1 MISRSSIPYSQD
13 FQWAALRE
21 DAGITAI
28 LLDAGA
34 DPDAADENGETPL
47 LLAAAVGSAVGI
59 SNVWKFTYV
68 AGENGGGAFVL
79 VYICAIAFVA
89 LPALIAEF
97 LIGRRGGA
105 GVVKTMHNLRDRD
118 AVSPAWRYYGYMAA
132 LGAFIALSF
141 YSVIAGWTID
151 YFFHSVTNGF
161 SGVTAEDTATAL
173 DELMLDPGRMMV
185 SQVIFLGLTALTVAA
200 GIRRGLEKVLR
211 WLTPALFVLLITL
224 VIYAAIAGDVAAGA
238 AFLFVPDFSQLDAET
253 VLLAVGQAFFSL
265 GIGLG
270 VLLTI
275 GAYMD
280 GRSSILRASI
290 VVAAADAG
298 VALLAGLAIF
308 PIVFANGLS
317 PAEGPGLIFA
327 TLPVAFGQMP
337 AGVVLGPMFFMLMA
351 IAALTSAITI
361 LETVVS
367 VIEDY
372 SGISRR
378 RIVLVVALLLWL
390 AGLGTVFSFS
400 SLEDFHPLQ
409 FIPAFESR
417 NIFESIDY
425 IVSNW
430 MMPAG
435 GVLVAVL
442 AGWGLSR
449 TATLEELQMSN
460 GRWYQVWLFL
470 VRYLVPVA
478 ITLVFL
484 VNLQ

>member
-1 MISRSSIPYSQD
+1 MTAKAATTEQRKWSSNLM
-13 FQWAALRE
+13 F
-21 DAGITAI
+21 
-28 LLDAGA
+28 
-34 DPDAADENGETPL
+34 
-47 LLAAAVGSAVGI
+47 LAAAVGSAVGI

-79 VYICAIAFVA
+79 VYVLAIAFVA

-105 GVVKTMHNLRDRD
+105 SVVKTMDNLKERDGIGT
-118 AVSPAWRYYGYMAA
+118 AWRYYGQMAA
-132 LGAFIALSF
+132 TGAFIALSF
-141 YSVIAGWTID
+141 YCVIAGWTID
-151 YFFHSVTNGF
+151 YFFHAVTTGF
-161 SGVTAEDTATAL
+161 SGATAEKTAAAL
-173 DELMLDPGRMMV
+173 DELMLSPGRMII
-185 SQVIFLGLTALTVAA
+185 SQIVFLGLTGLTVAA

-211 WLTPALFVLLITL
+211 WLTPALFVLLVIL
-224 VIYAAIAGDVAAGA
+224 VTYAMLAGDVIAGLT
-238 AFLFVPDFSQLDAET
+238 FLFVPDFSQLDAGT
-253 VLLAVGQAFFSL
+253 VLFAIGQAFFSL

-280 GRSSILRASI
+280 SRSSILRASI
-290 VVAAADAG
+290 VVAAADAS

-308 PIVFANGLS
+308 PIVFANNLS

-327 TLPVAFGQMP
+327 TLPVAFAKMP
-337 AGVVLGPMFFMLMA
+337 VGSVLGPMFFVLLA

-361 LETVVS
+361 LETIVS
-367 VIEDY
+367 VIEDFT
-372 SGISRR
+372 SMSRR
-378 RIVLVVALLLWL
+378 RIVFVVTTLLWI
-390 AGLGTVFSFS
+390 AGLGTVFSFG
-400 SLEDFHPLQ
+400 SLQDFHPLG

-442 AGWGLSR
+442 AGWGLKRS
-449 TATLEELQMSN
+449 ATLEELKLTD
-460 GRWYQVWLFL
+460 GRLYKTWRFL
-470 VRYLVPVA
+470 VCYLVPVA
-478 ITLVFL
+478 ITLVFV
-484 VNLQ
+484 VNLR

>member
-1 MISRSSIPYSQD
+1 M
-13 FQWAALRE
+13 
-21 DAGITAI
+21 T
-28 LLDAGA
+28 AGA
-34 DPDAADENGETPL
+34 GTTEQRKWSSNL
-47 LLAAAVGSAVGI
+47 MFLAAAVGSAVGI

-79 VYICAIAFVA
+79 VYVCAIAFVA

-105 GVVKTMHNLRDRD
+105 SVVKTMDNLRDRD
-118 AVSPAWRYYGYMAA
+118 GVSPAWRYYGQMAA

-151 YFFHSVTNGF
+151 YFFHAVTVGF
-161 SGVTAEDTATAL
+161 SGVTAEQTATAL
-173 DELMLDPGRMMV
+173 DELMLSPGRMIV
-185 SQVIFLGLTALTVAA
+185 SQIVFLGLTAITVAA
-200 GIRRGLEKVLR
+200 GIRRGLERALR
-211 WLTPALFVLLITL
+211 WLTPALFVLLIVML
-224 VIYAAIAGDVAAGA
+224 IYAVFTGDVAAGA
-238 AFLFVPDFSQLDAET
+238 AFLFIPDFSQLDAET
-253 VLLAVGQAFFSL
+253 VLLAIGQAFFSL

-280 GRSSILRASI
+280 DKSSILRASI

-317 PAEGPGLIFA
+317 PDEGPGLIFA

-337 AGVVLGPMFFMLMA
+337 AGAILGPMFFILMA

-361 LETVVS
+361 LETIVS
-367 VIEDY
+367 TIEDF
-372 SGISRR
+372 SDMSRR
-378 RIVLVVALLLWL
+378 RIVLVVTSLLWIV
-390 AGLGTVFSFS
+390 GLGTVFSFS
-400 SLEDFHPLQ
+400 SLEDFHPLS
-409 FIPAFESR
+409 FIHAFENR
-417 NIFESIDY
+417 NIFESLDY
-425 IVSNW
+425 VVSNW

-442 AGWGLSR
+442 AGWGLKRS
-449 TATLEELQMSN
+449 ATLEELQLTD
-460 GRWYQVWLFL
+460 GRLYKVWRFL

-478 ITLVFL
+478 ITFVFV

>member
-1 MISRSSIPYSQD
+1 MT
-13 FQWAALRE
+13 
-21 DAGITAI
+21 G
-28 LLDAGA
+28 
-34 DPDAADENGETPL
+34 AADKTNKRRWSSNL
-47 LLAAAVGSAVGI
+47 MFLAAAIGSAIGI

-79 VYICAIAFVA
+79 VYVCAIAFVA

-105 GVVKTMHNLRDRD
+105 SVVKTMDNLRERD
-118 AVSPAWRYYGYMAA
+118 GVSRAWRYYGQMAA
-132 LGAFIALSF
+132 IGAFIALSF

-151 YFFHSVTNGF
+151 YFYHAVTVGF
-161 SGVTAEDTATAL
+161 SGVTAEQTAAAL
-173 DELMLDPGRMMV
+173 DEFKLRPDRMII
-185 SQVIFLGLTALTVAA
+185 SQVVFLGLTALTVAA
-200 GIRRGLEKVLR
+200 GIRRGLEQVLR
-211 WLTPALFVLLITL
+211 WLTPALFVLLIVL
-224 VIYAAIAGDVAAGA
+224 VIYAAFAGDLAAGA
-238 AFLFVPDFSQLDAET
+238 SFLFIPDFSELDAET
-253 VLLAVGQAFFSL
+253 VLLAIGQAFFSL

-280 GRSSILRASI
+280 QKSSILKASV
-290 VVAAADAG
+290 VVAVADAG

-317 PAEGPGLIFA
+317 AAEGPGLIFA

-337 AGVVLGPMFFMLMA
+337 AGAILGPMFFILMA

-367 VIEDY
+367 TIEDY
-372 SGISRR
+372 SGMSRR
-378 RIVLVVALLLWL
+378 RIVFVVTLLLWFV
-390 AGLGTVFSFS
+390 GLGTVFSFS
-400 SLEDFHPLQ
+400 SLSDFYPLG

-417 NIFESIDY
+417 NIFGTLDY

-435 GVLVAVL
+435 GVLVALL
-442 AGWGLSR
+442 AGWGLKRS
-449 TATLEELQMSN
+449 ATLEELQIAE
-460 GRWYQVWLFL
+460 GWIYKAWRLLVRFL
-470 VRYLVPVA
+470 VPAA
-478 ITLVFL
+478 IALVF
-484 VNLQ
+484 VMNLN

>member
-1 MISRSSIPYSQD
+1 M
-13 FQWAALRE
+13 F
-21 DAGITAI
+21 
-28 LLDAGA
+28 
-34 DPDAADENGETPL
+34 
-47 LLAAAVGSAVGI
+47 LAAAVGSAVGI

-79 VYICAIAFVA
+79 VYVLAIVFVA
-89 LPALIAEF
+89 LPALVAEF

-105 GVVKTMHNLRDRD
+105 SVVKTMDNLRDRD
-118 AVSPAWRYYGYMAA
+118 GISPAWRYYGQMAA
-132 LGAFIALSF
+132 TGAFIALSF

-151 YFFHSVTNGF
+151 YFFHAVTRGF
-161 SGVTAEDTATAL
+161 SDATAEQTAAAL
-173 DELMLDPGRMMV
+173 DELMLSPGRMMI
-185 SQVIFLGLTALTVAA
+185 SQIVFLGLTGLTVAA

-211 WLTPALFVLLITL
+211 WLTPALFVLLIFL
-224 VIYAAIAGDVAAGA
+224 VTYAVLAGDVIAGA
-238 AFLFVPDFSQLDAET
+238 SFLFVPDFSQLNAGT
-253 VLLAVGQAFFSL
+253 ILLAIGQAFFSL

-280 GRSSILRASI
+280 SSSSILRASI

-308 PIVFANGLS
+308 PIVFANNLS

-327 TLPVAFGQMP
+327 TLPVAFAKMP
-337 AGVVLGPMFFMLMA
+337 AGSVLGPMFFILLA

-361 LETVVS
+361 LETIVS
-367 VIEDY
+367 VIEDFT
-372 SGISRR
+372 SLSRR
-378 RIVLVVALLLWL
+378 RIVFVVTMLLWI

-400 SLEDFHPLQ
+400 SLQDFHPLS

-442 AGWGLSR
+442 AGWGLKRS
-449 TATLEELQMSN
+449 ATLGELQMN
-460 GRWYQVWLFL
+460 DGRLYRTWRFL
-470 VRYLVPVA
+470 VCYLVPVA
-478 ITLVFL
+478 ITLVFV

>member
-1 MISRSSIPYSQD
+1 MNLEASRAEPRKWSSNLM
-13 FQWAALRE
+13 F
-21 DAGITAI
+21 
-28 LLDAGA
+28 
-34 DPDAADENGETPL
+34 
-47 LLAAAVGSAVGI
+47 LAAAVGSAVGI

-79 VYICAIAFVA
+79 VYIIAIAFVA

-105 GVVKTMHNLRDRD
+105 SVVKTMDNLRDRD
-118 AVSPAWRYYGYMAA
+118 DVSPAWRYYGQMAA
-132 LGAFIALSF
+132 IGAFIALSF

-151 YFFHSVTNGF
+151 YFFHAVTNGF
-161 SGVTAEDTATAL
+161 ASATVEQTAAAL
-173 DELMLDPGRMMV
+173 DELMLSPGRMIV
-185 SQVIFLGLTALTVAA
+185 SQIVFLSLTGITVAA
-200 GIRRGLEKVLR
+200 GIRHGLERVLR
-211 WLTPALFVLLITL
+211 WLTPALFIILIVL
-224 VIYAAIAGDVAAGA
+224 VAYAMLTGDVVAGLT
-238 AFLFVPDFSQLDAET
+238 FLFVPDFSQLDGET
-253 VLLAVGQAFFSL
+253 ILLAVGQAFFSL

-280 GRSSILRASI
+280 NKSSILRAGI

-337 AGVVLGPMFFMLMA
+337 AGAILGPMFFILMA

-361 LETVVS
+361 METIVS
-367 VIEDY
+367 VIEDFT
-372 SGISRR
+372 SMSRR
-378 RIVLVVALLLWL
+378 RIVFAVTLLLWI

-400 SLEDFHPLQ
+400 SLQNFHPLG

-417 NIFESIDY
+417 NIFETLDY

-442 AGWGLSR
+442 AGWGLQRS
-449 TATLEELQMSN
+449 ATLDELQISD
-460 GRWYQVWLFL
+460 GRLYKSWRFL
-470 VRYLVPVA
+470 VCFVVPIA
-478 ITLVFL
+478 ITLVFV

>member
-1 MISRSSIPYSQD
+1 MTGTNEQRRWSSNLM
-13 FQWAALRE
+13 F
-21 DAGITAI
+21 
-28 LLDAGA
+28 
-34 DPDAADENGETPL
+34 
-47 LLAAAVGSAVGI
+47 LAAAVGSAVGI

-79 VYICAIAFVA
+79 VYVCAIAFVA

-105 GVVKTMHNLRDRD
+105 SVVKTMDKLRDRD
-118 AVSPAWRYYGYMAA
+118 GISPLWRYYGQMAA
-132 LGAFIALSF
+132 IGAFIALSF
-141 YSVIAGWTID
+141 YSVIAGWTLD
-151 YFFHSVTNGF
+151 YFFHAVAKGY
-161 SGVTAEDTATAL
+161 SGITAEQTAASL
-173 DELMLDPGRMMV
+173 AELLQSPGRMIV
-185 SQVIFLGLTALTVAA
+185 SQVLFLGLTALTVAA
-200 GIRRGLEKVLR
+200 GIRGGLERVLR
-211 WLTPALFVLLITL
+211 WLTPTLFVLLIAL
-224 VIYAAIAGDVAAGA
+224 VVYAVFAGDIAAGA
-238 AFLFVPDFSQLDAET
+238 AFLFIPDFSQLDAET
-253 VLLAVGQAFFSL
+253 ILMAIGQAFFSL

-280 GRSSILRASI
+280 SRSSILRASI
-290 VVAAADAG
+290 VVAAADAI

-337 AGVVLGPMFFMLMA
+337 AGAILGPLFFILMA

-361 LETVVS
+361 METVVS

-372 SGISRR
+372 SAMSRR
-378 RIVLVVALLLWL
+378 KIVLVLSFFLWL

-400 SLEDFHPLQ
+400 SLHDFHPLG
-409 FIPAFESR
+409 FIQAFESR
-417 NIFESIDY
+417 NIFESLDY

-435 GVLVAVL
+435 GVLIALL
-442 AGWGLSR
+442 AGWGLKRS
-449 TATLEELQMSN
+449 ATLDELQMTD
-460 GRWYQVWLFL
+460 GRFFETWRLL

-478 ITLVFL
+478 IALVFV

>member
-1 MISRSSIPYSQD
+1 MTVVAGNTEQRKWSSNLM
-13 FQWAALRE
+13 F
-21 DAGITAI
+21 
-28 LLDAGA
+28 
-34 DPDAADENGETPL
+34 
-47 LLAAAVGSAVGI
+47 LAAAVGSAVGI

-79 VYICAIAFVA
+79 VYVCAILFVA

-105 GVVKTMHNLRDRD
+105 SVVKTMDNLRDRD
-118 AVSPAWRYYGYMAA
+118 GVSPAWRYYGQMAA
-132 LGAFIALSF
+132 IGALIALSF

-151 YFFHSVTNGF
+151 YFFHAVTVGF
-161 SGVTAEDTATAL
+161 PGVTAEQAASSL
-173 DELMLDPGRMMV
+173 DELMLSPGRMIV
-185 SQVIFLGLTALTVAA
+185 SQIVFLGLTALTVAA

-211 WLTPALFVLLITL
+211 WLTPALFVLLIVL
-224 VIYAAIAGDVAAGA
+224 LIYAVIAGDFVAAA
-238 AFLFVPDFSQLDAET
+238 TFLFIPDFSRLDAGT
-253 VLLAVGQAFFSL
+253 ILLAVGQAFFSL

-280 GRSSILRASI
+280 HKSSILRASI

-317 PAEGPGLIFA
+317 PAEGPGLIFV

-337 AGVVLGPMFFMLMA
+337 AGAVLGPMFFILMA

-361 LETVVS
+361 LETIVS
-367 VIEDY
+367 VIEDF
-372 SGISRR
+372 SGMSRR
-378 RIVLVVALLLWL
+378 RIVFIITLLLWIL
-390 AGLGTVFSFS
+390 GLGTVFSFS
-400 SLEDFHPLQ
+400 SLQDFHPLG
-409 FIPAFESR
+409 FIPSFESR
-417 NIFESIDY
+417 NIFESLDY

-435 GVLVAVL
+435 GVLVALL
-442 AGWGLSR
+442 AGWGLKRS
-449 TATLEELQMSN
+449 ATLEELQMTD
-460 GRWYQVWLFL
+460 GRLYKTWRFL
-470 VRYLVPVA
+470 VRYLVPAA
-478 ITLVFL
+478 IALVFV

>member
-1 MISRSSIPYSQD
+1 MAGTNEQRRWSSNLM
-13 FQWAALRE
+13 F
-21 DAGITAI
+21 
-28 LLDAGA
+28 
-34 DPDAADENGETPL
+34 
-47 LLAAAVGSAVGI
+47 LAAAVGSAVGI

-79 VYICAIAFVA
+79 VYVCAIAFVA

-105 GVVKTMHNLRDRD
+105 SVVKTMDELRDRD
-118 AVSPAWRYYGYMAA
+118 GISPLWRYYGQMAA
-132 LGAFIALSF
+132 IGAFIALSF
-141 YSVIAGWTID
+141 YSVIAGWTLD
-151 YFFHSVTNGF
+151 YFFHAVTKGYA
-161 SGVTAEDTATAL
+161 GITAKQTAASL
-173 DELMLDPGRMMV
+173 GELMQSPGRMIV
-185 SQVIFLGLTALTVAA
+185 SQVLFLGLTALTVAA
-200 GIRRGLEKVLR
+200 GIRGGLERVLR
-211 WLTPALFVLLITL
+211 WLTPTLFVLLIAL
-224 VIYAAIAGDVAAGA
+224 VIYAFFAGDFTAGA
-238 AFLFVPDFSQLDAET
+238 TFLFIPDFSQLDAET
-253 VLLAVGQAFFSL
+253 ILLAIGQAFFSL

-280 GRSSILRASI
+280 SRSSIVRASI
-290 VVAAADAG
+290 VVAAADAI

-337 AGVVLGPMFFMLMA
+337 AGAILGPLFFILMA

-361 LETVVS
+361 METVVS

-372 SGISRR
+372 SAMSRR
-378 RIVLVVALLLWL
+378 RIVLVLSLLLWVF
-390 AGLGTVFSFS
+390 GLGTVFSFS
-400 SLEDFHPLQ
+400 SLQDFHPLG
-409 FIPAFESR
+409 FIQAFESR
-417 NIFESIDY
+417 NIFESLDY

-442 AGWGLSR
+442 AGWGLQRS
-449 TATLEELQMSN
+449 ATLDELQLTD
-460 GRWYQVWLFL
+460 GRFYKTWRLL

-478 ITLVFL
+478 IALVFL